1 MSLHDHSAPASLGLA
16 QRIRSF
22 GWGLLAL
29 LTMVA
34 GTGFLVLYSAANG
47 SFSPWADAQMIRFAI
62 GVVLMVVI
70 GLTDLK
76 LWLRLAYPLY
86 GVALLLLV
94 AVEIMGDI
102 GMGAQRWIDLGF
114 FQLQPSEVMKIAI
127 VLALARYFHGCTAED
142 IRRPVTLLLPL
153 AMVAVPALLVLRQ
166 PDLGTTGML
175 ILGAGATFFVAGVR
189 AWKFLVVLAL
199 FGASLPVGW
208 SMLHEYQRQR
218 VLTFMDPSRD
228 PLGAGYHITQSKI
241 ALGSG
246 GVTGKGFMQGT
257 QSHLSFLPEKQTDF
271 IFTMYAEEFGL
282 IGGILLLLLF
292 VSVVLYALSV
302 SLRARTVFG
311 RLVAAGVGTTFFFYY
326 FINIAMVMGLIPV
339 VGVPLPMVSY
349 GGTQMM
355 TLMIAFGLLAC
366 VNTHRDVQLRR
377 QPGLE
382 GY

>member
-1 MSLHDHSAPASLGLA
+1 MSLHDATAPARLTLA

-22 GWGLLAL
+22 GWGLLVL
-29 LTMVA
+29 LSLVA
-34 GTGFLVLYSAANG
+34 GTGFLILYSAANG
-47 SFSPWADAQMIRFAI
+47 SLSPWANAQMIRFAI
-62 GVVLMVVI
+62 GTALMIVI

-76 LWLRLAYPLY
+76 LWLKLAYPLY
-86 GVALLLLV
+86 GLAFVLLV

-114 FQLQPSEVMKIAI
+114 FQIQPSEVMKIAI
-127 VLALARYFHGCTAED
+127 VLALARYFHGRTAED
-142 IRRPVTLLLPL
+142 IRRPVTLLPPL
-153 AMVAVPALLVLRQ
+153 VMVLLPALLVLRQ

-175 ILGAGATFFVAGVR
+175 VLGAGAIFFAAGVR
-189 AWKFLVVLAL
+189 AWKFIVVLAL
-199 FGASLPVGW
+199 FGAMVPVGW
-208 SMLHEYQRQR
+208 TMLHQYQRER
-218 VLTFMDPSRD
+218 VMTFMDPSRD

-282 IGGILLLLLF
+282 IGGIALLILF
-292 VSVVLYALSV
+292 ISVVMYALSV

-311 RLVAAGVGTTFFFYY
+311 RLVAVGVGSTFFLYY

-339 VGVPLPMVSY
+339 VGVPLPLVSY
-349 GGTQMM
+349 GGTAML